1 MKPFTFNRK
10 PLTFDP
16 LIRRPGKFQMGGNR
30 NPEPRTAQ
38 RRAGQRQ
45 ASGKNAKPQTVK
57 QRLAEM
63 DEMFTVVRF
72 GGKTRIF
79 TWEKS
84 PVHSGAVVPAFYT
97 QYELATYFG
106 NEFATQTDA
115 LGTSKRTPLFA
126 YWMRQ
131 ASTKRATGVTLDPAC
146 GRFADGQLNLWC
158 GFGKIAATGA
168 WPLLRA
174 HIETVICNNHAPSI
188 DYLFK
193 WLAWSLQHPAKPSE
207 VAVVLRGLKGTGKGI
222 LARVLLDIFASHGL
236 HVSKADHLTGRFNAH
251 LMHYCF
257 IFLDEAIW
265 PGHRPGEGTLK
276 RIVTEPTLTIEA
288 KGFDAGEAVNRLSIM
303 MASNEDWV
311 CPASTDERRFAVFNV
326 SDARRK
332 DGAYFTALTEE
343 IKSGGTEAFFADMLT
358 TKLGDWHPRNDVPE
372 TEGLAM
378 QKQESAG
385 PEMQWLWN
393 ILEEGML
400 PEAMH
405 SYTDL
410 RLVREAPDMARSQ
423 ALFENCKRSDQRLRY
438 GFNHVKFGRFLAT
451 YGVKRVRRA
460 RCVLLLFPPLAEIR
474 AKFLELNPWAEA
486 FTPGHAEWV
495 GPIEFP

>member
-1 MKPFTFNRK
+1 MK
-10 PLTFDP
+10 PLTFSG
-16 LIRRPGKFQMGGNR
+16 LIRKAGKLQM
-30 NPEPRTAQ
+30 
-38 RRAGQRQ
+38 
-45 ASGKNAKPQTVK
+45 SGKQPKPKTGK

-63 DEMFTVVRF
+63 DAAFTVVRF

-84 PVHSGAVVPAFYT
+84 PVHPGAVVPAFYSRH
-97 QYELATYFG
+97 ELATFFE
-106 NEFATQTDA
+106 NEFVTKTDA
-115 LGTSKRTPLFA
+115 NGTSKPVPILPF
-126 YWMRQ
+126 WMQQ
-131 ASTKRATGVTLDPAC
+131 ASTRRATGITLDPAC
-146 GRFADGQLNLWC
+146 GRFANGQLNLWC
-158 GFGKIAATGA
+158 GFGKQAVAST
-168 WPLLRA
+168 WPLLRT
-174 HIETVICNNHAPSI
+174 HIETVICNDHAPSI

-193 WLAWSLQHPAKPSE
+193 WLAWTVQHPAEPSE

-222 LARVLLDIFASHGL
+222 LARVLLDIFATHGL
-236 HVSKADHLTGRFNAH
+236 HISKADRLTGRFNAH
-251 LMHYCF
+251 LMHCCF

-265 PGHRPGEGTLK
+265 PGDKAGEGTLK

-311 CPASTDERRFAVFNV
+311 CPASNDERRFAVFNV

-332 DGAYFTALTEE
+332 DRAYFAALIEE
-343 IKSGGTEAFFADMLT
+343 IKSGGTEAFFAHMLAM
-358 TKLGDWHPRNDVPE
+358 KLGDWHPRNDVPE

-400 PEAMH
+400 PDAMH
-405 SYTDL
+405 SHMDL
-410 RLVREAPDMARSQ
+410 RIVREAPDMARSQ
-423 ALFENCKRSDQRLRY
+423 PLWENCIRSDQRLRY
-438 GFNHVKFGRFLAT
+438 GFNAAKFGRFLAT
-451 YGVKRVRRA
+451 YGVVRVRRNSG
-460 RCVLLLFPPLAEIR
+460 VLLQFPPLAEIR

-486 FTPGHAEWV
+486 FTPGDGEWV